1 MFLTIIIFH
10 LLYYC
15 SRLVSCCSQ
24 PGLLNPT
31 SVFWHPTSG
40 FSLYYKLFRHI
51 IENFILLIFSNS
63 EEYYKS
69 NWISTF
75 KYESFILFKTVQNI
89 FSSLFNNL
97 IFTYLFHFILVYFIL
112 LRHFQIS
119 IFTKSCPWQFNLA
132 IYFVSS
138 GQHYANMLRACCSRP
153 DSILTLP

>member
-1 MFLTIIIFH
+1 MFLTILICH

-15 SRLVSCCSQ
+15 SGLVSCCSQ

-31 SVFWHPTSG
+31 SFFWHPTSG

-97 IFTYLFHFILVYFIL
+97 IFTYLFHFILFSFIL
-112 LRHFQIS
+112 LYSPETFQIS
-119 IFTKSCPWQFNLA
+119 IYTYLQSINHVAINQFCLVYPNV
-132 IYFVSS
+132 F
-138 GQHYANMLRACCSRP
+138 
-153 DSILTLP
+153 LP